1 MTSSDRSPSVEDRSS
16 AKEYKKDVEVGGP
29 TMVVADDVFGVI
41 KEGGP
46 NYRDVRPTPFFSCPC
61 PSLKSKT
68 DSISSFCTAGR
79 MDRYFRPH
87 DEDSDWFGVRFT
99 TFVRASSVRR

>member
-29 TMVVADDVFGVI
+29 TTVVADDVFGVI

-46 NYRDVRPTPFFSCPC
+46 NYRDVRLTPFFLALAP
-61 PSLKSKT
+61 
-68 DSISSFCTAGR
+68 A
-79 MDRYFRPH
+79 
-87 DEDSDWFGVRFT
+87 
-99 TFVRASSVRR
+99 